1 MFFWRAKKEAELPS
15 IEPEAAA
22 PAVAVAD
29 VDPGAIVSEEAG
41 DSDAANP
48 DPPAAIPSASNVV
61 AITTSKLSDRL
72 AAAASKTVSIVTG
85 ETDAATVE
93 ASVPG
98 SAPPGQSHAY
108 EILTRAVERTHW
120 NSHVLALGP
129 PGTGRRT
136 ALATLLEKRRTEL
149 PRPSDC
155 VYLWSSG
162 MGRALQAFALPH
174 GQGALFAREVQDAI
188 SRSTSTYERLIA
200 SDDYRL
206 AVEVIDEE
214 FRHRADKSLD
224 DLKRRA
230 EAQNIA
236 LLKTSEG
243 FVLAP
248 MHDGKVVR
256 SEIFRSLPDGLQRDV
271 ETKIAVLESE
281 LKVLIGALP
290 GECMAQGERIS
301 VLNHE
306 TASRAVRPQ
315 IELVQS
321 AFGGAG
327 ALLPAIEA
335 DFIRAFCERS
345 GGGPRSTGVPAV
357 KVLPVQTSSDF
368 SEAAPV
374 VFVRD
379 VSAAH
384 LAGIIGLDS
393 DGRVAFQPG
402 QLMRANGGFLVVEA
416 WRLAAAPEGWA
427 ILSAALEL
435 GEIKPRVAPGMIIDA
450 EPIKLDVRV
459 ILVADFKSLEKL
471 SGIDAGVTKHFP
483 IVAQFE
489 ATALCRDA
497 DASAFGAFSAAMA
510 KDNGFRPVTESA
522 VGLIY
527 KDACRRAEKPDCV
540 SLDLTALRTLLAEA
554 DQIAAAGSS
563 GVIRRADIEVASRAL
578 QKSSPL

>member
-1 MFFWRAKKEAELPS
+1 MFFWRAKKEADLPS
-15 IEPEAAA
+15 TEPEAAA
-22 PAVAVAD
+22 HAVAAVIIEPSPIVTSEIGGTVAE
-29 VDPGAIVSEEAG
+29 PMAPP
-41 DSDAANP
+41 AN
-48 DPPAAIPSASNVV
+48 DPPASNVV

-72 AAAASKTVSIVTG
+72 AAAATKTVSLATG
-85 ETDAATVE
+85 DAGLATV
-93 ASVPG
+93 APAPPG
-98 SAPPGQSHAY
+98 SPPPGQSPGY
-108 EILTRAVERTHW
+108 ETLSRAIEYAQPDA
-120 NSHVLALGP
+120 HVLVLGP

-136 ALATLLEKRRTEL
+136 AIKALLAKRRTEL
-149 PRPSDC
+149 PRPSDW

-174 GQGALFAREVQDAI
+174 GQGALFVREVQDAI
-188 SRSTSTYERLIA
+188 SRATSTYDRMIA

-256 SEIFRSLPDGLQRDV
+256 SEVFRSLPDGLQRDV
-271 ETKIAVLESE
+271 EAKIAVLENE
-281 LKVLIGALP
+281 LKSLIGALP

-301 VLNHE
+301 VLNRE
-306 TASRAVRPQ
+306 TAARAVHPQ
-315 IELVQS
+315 IETVQS

-327 ALLPAIEA
+327 TLLPAIEA
-335 DFIRAFCERS
+335 DFIRACCERN
-345 GGGPRSTGVPAV
+345 GAGPRSLGAPAV

-374 VFVRD
+374 VFLTG

-384 LAGIIGLDS
+384 LAGVVGHDC
-393 DGRVAFQPG
+393 DGRIAFQPG

-427 ILSAALEL
+427 VLSAALQS
-435 GEIKPRVAPGMIIDA
+435 GEIKPLTVPGLIVDA

-459 ILVADFKSLEKL
+459 VLLADPQSLEKL
-471 SGIDAGVTKHFP
+471 SAVDAGLIENFP
-483 IVAQFE
+483 LIARFN
-489 ATALCRDA
+489 ATAPCRDA
-497 DASAFGAFSAAMA
+497 GADAFGSCAATLA
-510 KDNGFRPVTESA
+510 KDNGLRPIAEAA
-522 VGLIY
+522 VAAIY
-527 KDACRRAEKPDCV
+527 ADACRRAAKPDCV
-540 SLDLTALRTLLAEA
+540 SLGLTQLKALLVESDR
-554 DQIAAAGSS
+554 IAAAASS
-563 GVIRRADIEVASRAL
+563 DIVRRTDIEDAARAI
-578 QKSSPL
+578 QMSSAP